1 MTKEEKIKELEE
13 ELRTTKYNKRTQHH
27 VGLIKAK
34 IAKLKQPSSSSKSI
48 KPLFSVKKTGDAT
61 VILIGPPSVG
71 KSTLLNKITNANTKT
86 AAYQFTTLKPIPG
99 ILNYKNS
106 KIQLIDLPGIIEGA
120 SEGKGR
126 GREVLSTLR
135 NADLVIILLDPK
147 TIKLKE
153 KIEKELEQ
161 ANIRLN
167 KQPPKIKL
175 TKEQKGG
182 LKIHSNLQKET
193 VTSILKEFKIQNGD
207 ITTHNVTID
216 QLIDFLEGNKVYIP
230 SITVINKSDLLKQK
244 TPFLEISVTKNK
256 NLDKLKEQIFNKLDI
271 MQIFLKQVGKEPDL
285 EEPLIIKNNS
295 TIKDVCLD
303 LHKDFL
309 TKFDFARVWGSS
321 VKHDGQKVLKTT
333 HLLKNKDILEIHLK

>member
-1 MTKEEKIKELEE
+1 
-13 ELRTTKYNKRTQHH
+13 
-27 VGLIKAK
+27 
-34 IAKLKQPSSSSKSI
+34 
-48 KPLFSVKKTGDAT
+48 
-61 VILIGPPSVG
+61 
-71 KSTLLNKITNANTKT
+71 
-86 AAYQFTTLKPIPG
+86 
-99 ILNYKNS
+99 YKNS